1 MMLAS
6 PSKTDRSPTPAS
18 TDATA
23 QVPGM
28 NWNNPLAPLYGLTAL
43 GSPFDSH
50 SMITSAS
57 STRSGAKWTSSRG
70 RQLAVFGLIGIGGQ
84 LGVVVVVVG

>member
-6 PSKTDRSPTPAS
+6 PSNTDCDETPAS

-43 GSPFDSH
+43 GLPTDSH
-50 SMITSAS
+50 WMMTRAS
-57 STRSGAKWTSSRG
+57 NTRSAEKCCSRSG
-70 RQLAVFGLIGIGGQ
+70 RHDSV
-84 LGVVVVVVG
+84 